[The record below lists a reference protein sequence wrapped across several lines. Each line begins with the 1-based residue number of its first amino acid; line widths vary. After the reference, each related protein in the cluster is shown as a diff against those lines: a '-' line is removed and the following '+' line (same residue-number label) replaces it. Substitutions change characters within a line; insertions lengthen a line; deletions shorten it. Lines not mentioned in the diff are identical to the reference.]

1 MNRLSNSSHRPEL
14 FRKENLLRFLLGLIV
29 TVAGIVTA
37 YHATIYGL
45 KSEIAAKADS
55 AMVTTI
61 DSRLVRIETILTER
75 MATKA
80 ELQQVRDDLHRQ
92 LLIIEAKLQM
102 LPGDER

>member
-1 MNRLSNSSHRPEL
+1 MSEIGTTNGRSEL
-14 FRKENLLRFLLGLIV
+14 FRKEGLLRFLVGLIV

-45 KSEIAAKADS
+45 KTEIAAKADV
-55 AMVTTI
+55 AVVTTI
-61 DSRLVRIETILTER
+61 DNRLIHIEAILTER
-75 MATKA
+75 IATKA

-102 LPGDER
+102 LP